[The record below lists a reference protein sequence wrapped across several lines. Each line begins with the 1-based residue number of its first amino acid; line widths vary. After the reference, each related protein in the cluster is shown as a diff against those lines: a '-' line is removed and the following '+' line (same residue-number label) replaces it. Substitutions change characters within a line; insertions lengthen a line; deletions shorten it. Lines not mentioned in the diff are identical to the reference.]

1 MKGLSC
7 VSTISEA
14 RGCEPPGRERVL
26 KGEKNTENCLIF
38 VFRCDIVSH
47 RRKGGCYLKSDSI
60 QQMLRKPA
68 SFNAFAY
75 HLGELCPGGLY
86 PHILPD
92 AASSLHV
99 ISGFWLDLRSS
110 VRQ

>member
-1 MKGLSC
+1 MAR
-7 VSTISEA
+7 VSELSEA
-14 RGCEPPGRERVL
+14 CECKPQAKCGRERVL
-26 KGEKNTENCLIF
+26 KDGKLIENYLIF

-68 SFNAFAY
+68 SFNVFAKTI
-75 HLGELCPGGLY
+75 GELSPGGLC

-92 AASSLHV
+92 ASSSLHGF
-99 ISGFWLDLRSS
+99 SGFWLDLRSS